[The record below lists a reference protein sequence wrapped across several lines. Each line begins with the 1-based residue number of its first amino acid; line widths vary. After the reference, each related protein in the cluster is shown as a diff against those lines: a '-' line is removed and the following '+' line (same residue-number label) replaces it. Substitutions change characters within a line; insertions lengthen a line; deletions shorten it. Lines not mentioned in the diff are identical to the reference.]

1 MFYLI
6 CTSFIYFFTSFFLVW
21 ANHPNG
27 KESPV
32 LTSDSENED
41 SLPPLVGPVKA
52 RKWSFF
58 RRSRHVM
65 PQSTQDAPSL
75 TYRRLSLN
83 NGRAGPAKVMVL
95 PMDSSVLAPRSY
107 SWSHEEK
114 PRYGSSDRLSLPQ
127 IREVCSSG
135 PSLSGCGAPV
145 RGEGEDVS
153 HVPTAQ
159 IKESLPAAKKK
170 LVPTQTL
177 NFKTAAEK
185 ALLWVND
192 QHILVLDDTTVKKF
206 LSNQAGTGARFK
218 AILVDSGFGHLTETQ
233 WKKFSEAFRHLNLDE
248 VQELVIKKQPKNSA
262 FLRLLEERK
271 KDMLLLQAVGFSEG
285 VLDQANGKILKDIL
299 KKIPSLKYLSFGQM
313 EGNKHEMKALYKIH
327 RGKGTVEFTGDNV
340 RESWFPRLR
349 ALLKA

>member
-1 MFYLI
+1 M
-6 CTSFIYFFTSFFLVW
+6 
-21 ANHPNG
+21 
-27 KESPV
+27 
-32 LTSDSENED
+32 TSDSENED

-58 RRSRHVM
+58 RRAHNVA
-65 PQSTQDAPSL
+65 PQAKQEGASPSG
-75 TYRRLSLN
+75 YRRFSFN
-83 NGRAGPAKVMVL
+83 TGRPGPTKVMVL
-95 PMDSSVLAPRSY
+95 PADSSFLAPRSY
-107 SWSHEEK
+107 SWSREEK

-159 IKESLPAAKKK
+159 IKESLAAAKKK

-192 QHILVLDDTTVKKF
+192 QHILVLDDTTLKKF
-206 LSNQAGTGARFK
+206 LSNQASTGARFK

-233 WKKFSEAFRHLNLDE
+233 WKKFSEAFRQLNLDE
-248 VQELVIKKQPKNSA
+248 VQEFVIKKQPKNSV
-262 FLRLLEERK
+262 FLKLLQERK
-271 KDMLLLQAVGFSEG
+271 QDMPLLQAVGFSEG
-285 VLDQANGKILKDIL
+285 VLDRGNAKILKDIL
-299 KKIPSLKYLSFGQM
+299 KKISSLKYLSFGQM
-313 EGNKHEMKALYKIH
+313 EGNKTEIRALYKIH
-327 RGKGTVEFTGDNV
+327 DGKGLVEFTGDTL
-340 RESWFPRLR
+340 REAWFPRLR
-349 ALLKA
+349 TILKS